1 MAKLR
6 FSEKKAKASVRM
18 NFFVTLAGVRE
29 IVDALAVPRRV
40 CRGRFKAH
48 EPAQT
53 KEPNILPSLKME
65 PGQRSSPQSINR
77 PHPSPHLCRMT
88 EYGYIHHAVK
98 VSNRA

>member
-53 KEPNILPSLKME
+53 KEQNILPSLKME
-65 PGQRSSPQSINR
+65 PGQRSSPQSINVNEFGVTV
-77 PHPSPHLCRMT
+77 CVVN
-88 EYGYIHHAVK
+88 E
-98 VSNRA
+98 